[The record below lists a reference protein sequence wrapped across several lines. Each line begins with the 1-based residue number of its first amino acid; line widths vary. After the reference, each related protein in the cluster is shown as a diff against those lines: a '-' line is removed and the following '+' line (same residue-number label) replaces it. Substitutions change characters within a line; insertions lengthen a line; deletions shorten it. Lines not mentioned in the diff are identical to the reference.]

1 MLNTSSLSPPT
12 SSSTLEC
19 LPSNVHASKEFL
31 LKTFKVNYDNR
42 YSVEH
47 VEAPAESS
55 SLVITNYV
63 CRRVGER
70 VFKKTEIRIGHQLI
84 ILEDSYQF
92 ENLPSLLPETP
103 TKPEIELETSASIED
118 HRFKHIEETS
128 TEENC
133 EKRDRKNVVKNIV
146 KAFESWLRQELSQE
160 IYREN
165 TSLQNS
171 RKTLERMV
179 AKVKFNNR
187 LINNLIKNQNL
198 NSMFERFLRDHA
210 SEWLE
215 QSKIKDRVSHK
226 EAIEAFLKASASN
239 LPVYLKPQIEVE
251 VLWVDFSYYFK
262 FSKSSL
268 CSLMFRGIN
277 KSNQFDLKSSLDEF
291 WFIFMGFFSFQGLQF
306 KNKTF
311 VRWLIRLPEETHK
324 DSVGKR
330 ALGILLNH

>member
-1 MLNTSSLSPPT
+1 
-12 SSSTLEC
+12 
-19 LPSNVHASKEFL
+19 V
-31 LKTFKVNYDNR
+31 
-42 YSVEH
+42 
-47 VEAPAESS
+47 
-55 SLVITNYV
+55 
-63 CRRVGER
+63 
-70 VFKKTEIRIGHQLI
+70 KKGTG
-84 ILEDSYQF
+84 
-92 ENLPSLLPETP
+92 
-103 TKPEIELETSASIED
+103 
-118 HRFKHIEETS
+118 
-128 TEENC
+128 
-133 EKRDRKNVVKNIV
+133 KNVVKNIV

-251 VLWVDFSYYFK
+251 VL
-262 FSKSSL
+262 
-268 CSLMFRGIN
+268 
-277 KSNQFDLKSSLDEF
+277 
-291 WFIFMGFFSFQGLQF
+291 
-306 KNKTF
+306 
-311 VRWLIRLPEETHK
+311 
-324 DSVGKR
+324 
-330 ALGILLNH
+330 